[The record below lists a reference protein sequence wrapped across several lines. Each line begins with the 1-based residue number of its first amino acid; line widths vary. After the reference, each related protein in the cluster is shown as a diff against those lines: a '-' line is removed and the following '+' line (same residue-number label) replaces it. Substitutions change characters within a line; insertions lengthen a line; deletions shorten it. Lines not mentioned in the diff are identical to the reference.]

1 MHFNEPV
8 NQIGCQFDL
17 VPRSR
22 IKNSP
27 YQRDLSGTLVNHLTG
42 SLVEGFIIP
51 VVLVDCPS
59 ATFDE
64 DHEPILMY
72 EMVDGQH
79 RLGAADKN
87 VQGDYLVPSII
98 VPRHF
103 IERFLLFNIEKS
115 DNIRDQATKVYNFY
129 IAKHNHNSSLPE
141 NAFATAFGYMSY
153 LISIAF
159 AYRELNLQ
167 SPSLIE
173 SPCKKLD
180 NKSFLTE
187 PLFAS
192 IEIRRQRATIIKL
205 LEDTVQAI
213 CDNHHISDFNL
224 KKAII
229 SKASQELWGRKR
241 NIMETFDGGMT
252 SLIQEIN
259 SMDWSWMADK

>member
-17 VPRSR
+17 ITRSK

-51 VVLVDCPS
+51 VVLVECGDI
-59 ATFDE
+59 F
-64 DHEPILMY
+64 

-87 VQGDYLVPSII
+87 VQGDYLVPSVI

-129 IAKHNHNSSLPE
+129 MDKLQSSSELPE
-141 NAFATAFGYMSY
+141 NTFATAFGYMSY

-159 AYRELNLQ
+159 AYRENNLQ

-180 NKSFLTE
+180 NKSFLGE
-187 PLFAS
+187 PLLVAVD
-192 IEIRRQRATIIKL
+192 IRRHRAEVIKH
-205 LEDTVQAI
+205 LENTVQEI
-213 CDNHHISDFNL
+213 CDNLHISDFNL
-224 KKAII
+224 KKAIV

-241 NIMETFDGGMT
+241 SIMETFDDGMT
-252 SLIQEIN
+252 ALIQEIN